1 MKELPKDI
9 QDLLVQNAAPM
20 LLERHLTIVYNVGI
34 ELTIKLMQAW
44 PNLNVVREEILFGTA
59 THDIGKMFETNE
71 LGHSGNLHEQVGY
84 EFLVRQ
90 GIPENLARFAKT
102 HGDWRDEN
110 LKVEDLIVSLADK
123 IWKGKRIDE
132 LEERLATMISKDLD
146 LDYWDVTMKLDS
158 IISRIII
165 GADKRLNWQSGSK

>member
-9 QDLLVQNAAPM
+9 QDLLAQNDAPM

-44 PNLNVVREEILFGTA
+44 PNLIVVREEILFGTA

-71 LGHSGNLHEQVGY
+71 LSHSGNLHEQVGY

-102 HGDWRDEN
+102 HGDWRDEQ
-110 LKVEDLIVSLADK
+110 LKLQDLLVTLADK

-132 LEERLATMISKDLD
+132 LEERLATMIYKYLD
-146 LDYWDVTMKLDS
+146 LDYWDVYMKLDS
-158 IISRIII
+158 LISSIII
-165 GADKRLNWQSGSK
+165 GADKRLNWQNSSS